1 MYVIIAQI
9 KKALLWKKKVKS
21 AQGKLSN
28 GWTEISGTF
37 EVRVGGSTC

>member
-1 MYVIIAQI
+1 ME
-9 KKALLWKKKVKS
+9 KMVKS